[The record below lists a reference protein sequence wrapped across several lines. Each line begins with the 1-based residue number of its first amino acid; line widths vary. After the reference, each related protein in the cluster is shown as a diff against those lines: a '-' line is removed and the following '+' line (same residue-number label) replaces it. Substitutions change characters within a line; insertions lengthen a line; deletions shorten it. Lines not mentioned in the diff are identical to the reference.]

1 MKYLSTALLFLPTNQ
16 SPIKS
21 QNMIAKLTLNLQYSI
36 PSLLPK
42 HSTA

>member
-1 MKYLSTALLFLPTNQ
+1 MNRSPT
-16 SPIKS
+16 KS
-21 QNMIAKLTLNLQYSI
+21 QIMVKLTLNLQYGI